1 MTTSELKAFLENLAG
16 KEVWEDDPDSIV
28 DDFAGGNVDDAY
40 DGGFRAGQTILAR
53 EILDLWEDA
62 V

>member
-1 MTTSELKAFLENLAG
+1 MTTSELRKFLENLAS
-16 KEVWEDDPDSIV
+16 KESWEDEPDFIV

-40 DGGFRAGQTILAR
+40 DGGFRSGRTILAR
-53 EILDLWEDA
+53 EILDVWEEE